1 MKYYN
6 YDNFEKEQK
15 YYHGT
20 STALNISNFLLP
32 PTETDCIREDYRKN
46 NRDLVYITSSLGSA
60 ERYAW
65 KAVKKFG
72 GKPIIYQVEP
82 DWSSLVNRID
92 CEYITYSAKIIS
104 SIDFKNF

>member
-46 NRDLVYITSSLGSA
+46 NRDLVYI
-60 ERYAW
+60 
-65 KAVKKFG
+65 KKDAG
-72 GKPIIYQVEP
+72 LKPASFFMYLFFRLKISENIYI
-82 DWSSLVNRID
+82 R
-92 CEYITYSAKIIS
+92 IS
-104 SIDFKNF
+104 SGGT